1 MDTLSFIGHC
11 IGAAPATCEFIDR
24 IEDDFKMYEWGFDL
38 EETLLIVLIQQ
49 SIRDHKHCITGNM
62 LIQYYYN
69 EIIKHYLDAY
79 DELSKDL
86 FRTWVNGNDSAL
98 CFNSQAVYNKKD
110 LEERI
115 QEWINNQ

>member
-38 EETLLIVLIQQ
+38 EETLLITLIQQ
-49 SIRDHKHCITGNM
+49 SIKDHKHCTTGNM

-79 DELSKDL
+79 DELSEDL
-86 FRTWVNGNDSAL
+86 FRTWVNGNDS
-98 CFNSQAVYNKKD
+98 NSRLTAKPFIIKIILKKNSRV
-110 LEERI
+110 E
-115 QEWINNQ
+115 NNA